1 MRTLRWGVIG
11 LGRIVKSTIA
21 PAMVAEP
28 ECELVA
34 GVSRDQARADAF
46 AQEFGAPYAY
56 TSYDEMLANPEV
68 EAVYIATPNAQ
79 HFEQV
84 VAAAE
89 AGKHVWC
96 DKPMAVTVADAV
108 REVEACDKAG
118 VKLGINFH
126 NRQLPWVRDVKQ
138 MVAAG
143 AIGDVRTI
151 QVEASAGVRPHE
163 GWRNDPELAGIGT
176 TFNVGVHVYDFL
188 SYILDSDPVEV
199 VAMWDDDNFA
209 VEIQALALIR
219 FANGVTAYVNCNQ
232 RLPHPQNDIDIYGTT
247 GRIVGHGVTRS
258 REDGRLVITKAD
270 GSESM
275 TAYPSPG
282 AHRLSLAAYAKAV
295 LDGETPNASGEDG
308 LRSMRLCEAM
318 ARSVAERRVVDIEY

>member
-11 LGRIVKSTIA
+11 LGRIVKTTIA

-34 GVSRDQARADAF
+34 GVSRDRARADAF
-46 AQEFGAPYAY
+46 AKEFGARYAY
-56 TSYDEMLANPEV
+56 TSYDEMLANPDV
-68 EAVYIATPNAQ
+68 DAVYIATPNAQ
-79 HFEQV
+79 HVDQV

-96 DKPMAVTVADAV
+96 DKPMAVTVADAL
-108 REVEACDKAG
+108 REIEACEKAG

-126 NRQLPWVRDVKQ
+126 NRHLPWVLDVKR
-138 MVAAG
+138 MVADG
-143 AIGDVRTI
+143 AIGDVLTI

-163 GWRNDPELAGIGT
+163 GWRNDPDLAGIGT

-199 VAMWDDDNFA
+199 VALWDDDSFA
-209 VEIQALALIR
+209 VEIQTLALIR

-232 RLPHPQNDIDIYGTT
+232 RVPHPQNDLDIYGTV

-258 REDGRLVITKAD
+258 REDGRLIVTTAD
-270 GSESM
+270 GSEST

-282 AHRLSLAAYAKAV
+282 AHRLSLAAFAKAV

-318 ARSVAERRVVDIEY
+318 ARSVAERRVVDIE